1 MQIPQ
6 EWSHKQRSCITPF
19 VASSGV
25 TSTVCTTE
33 RGASHFLSSSTSET
47 AHNLQRATKGNKIRK
62 NTRGVQKPANEKD
75 AVQNQPGD
83 NHLEDIH
90 DGVTYDQN
98 LAQNTSAKMSS
109 RHGTEKVPNLLSK
122 QDIQEFAADV
132 ATRNVALNTQFI
144 RSVGNDKRSIGE
156 RIMSILP
163 HHHDESVAKKRKH
176 LDHDDSLVETG
187 EIWHSHDSLQQEEQ
201 QPRRC
206 DMKLELDTLLS
217 RLPYKQ
223 MMQDIL
229 PSNTERAMASVPL
242 VTRVYEESYMR
253 EPMRTG
259 ERLCVMGT
267 ECECMFINPNNAFVG
282 VEFVIPDEDLD
293 TQTPQMCVLCSRA
306 CTQQLFYDVVFDN
319 TTFQGTIQRFGN
331 MHSIPNEYMKESM
344 LICPPNGPI
353 HAMPLPIVSHQ
364 RNRYTVVKLG
374 GVKYIRQHGVF
385 FQ

>member
-1 MQIPQ
+1 M
-6 EWSHKQRSCITPF
+6 
-19 VASSGV
+19 
-25 TSTVCTTE
+25 
-33 RGASHFLSSSTSET
+33 
-47 AHNLQRATKGNKIRK
+47 
-62 NTRGVQKPANEKD
+62 
-75 AVQNQPGD
+75 
-83 NHLEDIH
+83 
-90 DGVTYDQN
+90 YDQKQ
-98 LAQNTSAKMSS
+98 AQQTSAKMSL
-109 RHGTEKVPNLLSK
+109 RHGTGKGPNLISK
-122 QDIQEFAADV
+122 QDIEAFATDI
-132 ATRNVALNTQFI
+132 ATRNIALNTQFI

-163 HHHDESVAKKRKH
+163 HYHDESVAKKRKY
-176 LDHDDSLVETG
+176 LDQNDSTVETG
-187 EIWHSHDSLQQEEQ
+187 KKMQLHEWCDENGQKNKATQEQ
-201 QPRRC
+201 QQPQRC

-217 RLPYKQ
+217 LLPYKQ

-229 PSNTERAMASVPL
+229 PSNTERAMASIPL

-253 EPMRTG
+253 EPMRPG
-259 ERLCVMGT
+259 ERSCVMGN
-267 ECECMFINPNNAFVG
+267 ECECMFINPNNAFIG

-374 GVKYIRQHGVF
+374 GVKYMRQHGVF